1 MATEAKNLNCMATFN
16 GADLAMM
23 EFKASTLTYRRQDR
37 P

>member
-23 EFKASTLTYRRQDR
+23 ELKASTLLFHRQDR